1 VGWFDH
7 GNASLDI
14 ELADIIKRSASN
26 HNCIMH
32 QLENIIHAALN
43 VGDNNQLRAQAEAQ
57 IYQIAKENYTGF
69 FLTLANIIAD

>member
-1 VGWFDH
+1 
-7 GNASLDI
+7 
-14 ELADIIKRSASN
+14 
-26 HNCIMH
+26 MH